1 MKLLF
6 IFIILQIVNVILSTI
21 RSIVTIKCNKYISS
35 IVSALYFGFY
45 TVVLIYMNCNLD
57 LWTKVAI
64 TAITNLIGVFIVKYG
79 EELARKDKLWKVE
92 FTVNGSQTTKVDEL
106 LTLANIPHNYID
118 EVGKYTIFN
127 AYCATHEQSESVKE
141 IVKTY
146 KAKYF
151 VSETKFL

>member
-1 MKLLF
+1 MKLLILF
-6 IFIILQIVNVILSTI
+6 IVLQIVNVILSTI
-21 RSIVTIKCNKYISS
+21 RSIVTIKCDKYMSA

-92 FTVNGSQTTKVDEL
+92 FTVLGKNTSAVVNL
-106 LTLANIPHNYID
+106 LDLAHIPHNYI
-118 EVGKYTIFN
+118 ENVGKYTIFN
-127 AYCATHEQSESVKE
+127 TYCATQKQSESVKE
-141 IVKTY
+141 VIKEY
-146 KAKYF
+146 NAKYF
-151 VSETKFL
+151 VSETKEL

>member
-1 MKLLF
+1 MKLLILF
-6 IFIILQIVNVILSTI
+6 IVLQIVNVILSTI
-21 RSIVTIKCNKYISS
+21 RSIVTIKCDKYMSA

-79 EELARKDKLWKVE
+79 EELARKDKLWKIE
-92 FTVNGSQTTKVDEL
+92 FTVNGAQTAKVDEL

-118 EVGKYTIFN
+118 KVGKYTIFN

-141 IVKTY
+141 VVKTY
-146 KAKYF
+146 NVKYF
-151 VSETKFL
+151 VSETKVL

>member
-1 MKLLF
+1 MKLLILF
-6 IFIILQIVNVILSTI
+6 IVLQIVNVILSTI
-21 RSIVTIKCNKYISS
+21 RSIVTIKCDKYMSA

-92 FTVNGSQTTKVDEL
+92 FTVLGKNTSAVANL
-106 LTLANIPHNYID
+106 LDLAHIPHNYI
-118 EVGKYTIFN
+118 ENVGKYTIFN
-127 AYCATHEQSESVKE
+127 TYCATQKQSESVKE
-141 IVKTY
+141 IIKEY
-146 KAKYF
+146 NAKYF
-151 VSETKFL
+151 ISETKEL